1 MTLQEAVAAA
11 KATTNLNLK
20 RKKLRKTPAER
31 EAELARR
38 DAELA
43 RIAGYTNPDQ
53 VLTFEQWR
61 LLNSLSKATGQRIL
75 NSGPP
80 VGLIVTELSVRRRG
94 VTIGN
99 NRIWNKS
106 RSRG

>member
-11 KATTNLNLK
+11 KATTNLKLK

-31 EAELARR
+31 E
-38 DAELA
+38 AELA